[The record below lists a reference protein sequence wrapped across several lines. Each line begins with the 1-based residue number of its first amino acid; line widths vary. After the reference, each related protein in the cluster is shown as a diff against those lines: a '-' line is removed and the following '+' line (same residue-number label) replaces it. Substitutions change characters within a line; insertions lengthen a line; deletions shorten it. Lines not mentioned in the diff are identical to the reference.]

1 MRTSMQ
7 KAVLR
12 ASALIGAVAVAG
24 GMAGCAAGAD
34 PDPAASATTEADLRA
49 VWWGADER
57 ATATENALD
66 IVSEALP
73 GITFT
78 TEWSGWDG
86 YFEKLT
92 TQIAGGGAPDLAQMN
107 FVPELYDYSSRS
119 ALLDLDPYV
128 ESGAL
133 DLSGFA
139 EESIEAGRI
148 DGSLYAVPFA
158 VSSQSVLANSELFET
173 YGIDTP
179 DADWTWDDFAEVAEE
194 IADKSDGAVA
204 GSIDASALYPWYE
217 TWYLGTSG
225 EQIYDDDLQ
234 RTDSPAD
241 VAEWW
246 EFWAD
251 LRKSGAIVSPDVQAA
266 SVTGDYT
273 TSPLVTGKAAMA
285 FEFSSA
291 ETGYRDLVPAQVL
304 LLTQPSASGGPSQY
318 IRPSAMFSILAG
330 TEHPDAAVAALN
342 ELITNEDALKALGMT
357 RGVPASS
364 TARELVADDLTPA
377 DQQLVSFL
385 DEVAAGPLAVSS
397 AVVPD
402 GQRDVEELFTRLGTQ
417 VSFGELTPDDA
428 AEQFF
433 AEVKGITG

>member
-1 MRTSMQ
+1 MRIS
-7 KAVLR
+7 R
-12 ASALIGAVAVAG
+12 SAIRRTIAITGAVALSAGLVA
-24 GMAGCAAGAD
+24 CGASGE
-34 PDPAASATTEADLRA
+34 PGPGASATSLDADLRV
-49 VWWGADER
+49 VWWGPEAR
-57 ATATENALD
+57 ATATETALD
-66 IVSEALP
+66 TVSEALP
-73 GITFT
+73 GVTFT
-78 TEWSGWDG
+78 TEWSGFDG

-119 ALLDLDPYV
+119 ALLNLDPYV

-133 DLSGFA
+133 DLSGFT
-139 EESIEAGRI
+139 EESIDAGRI
-148 DGSLYAVPFA
+148 DGHLYAVPFGI
-158 VSSQSVLANSELFET
+158 SSQAVLANSATFEE

-179 DADWTWDDFAEVAEE
+179 DADWTWDDFAEVAQQ
-194 IADKSDGAVA
+194 IADSSGGAMA

-225 EQIYDDDLQ
+225 KQIYDADLE
-234 RTDSPAD
+234 RTDNADD

-251 LRKSGAIVSPDVQAA
+251 LRESGAIVAPDVQAA

-273 TSPLVTGKAAMA
+273 TSPLVTGKAAMS
-285 FEFSSA
+285 FEFSAA
-291 ETGYRDLVPAQVL
+291 ETGFRDLVPAQVL
-304 LLTQPSASGGPSQY
+304 LLTQPTASGGPSQY
-318 IRPSAMFSILAG
+318 IRPSSMFSILAE

-342 ELITNEDALKALGMT
+342 ELITNDDALMALGMS

-364 TARELVADDLTPA
+364 TARELVAGDLSPA

-385 DEVAAGPLAVSS
+385 DEVSSGPLTVSS

-417 VSFGELTPDDA
+417 VAFGELTPNAA

-433 AEVKGITG
+433 SEVKGITG